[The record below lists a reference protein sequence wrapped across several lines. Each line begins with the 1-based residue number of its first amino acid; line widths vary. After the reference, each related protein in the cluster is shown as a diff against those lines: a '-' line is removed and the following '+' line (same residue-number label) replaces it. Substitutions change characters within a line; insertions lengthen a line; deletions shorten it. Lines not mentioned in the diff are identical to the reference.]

1 MESCEN
7 GYLASLEAG
16 KHRGKFYRIFG
27 SSYSLNHEC
36 EAGMIITIHI
46 MRFYTKRR
54 KMPSITI
61 VSLIDILAIL
71 LIFFIVTTTFR
82 ERLPQ
87 LQINLPESKAAA
99 SAPQEAK
106 KIILLQIKGPDEI
119 MFDGKAV
126 TSKNLAAAIK
136 DAQKRN
142 PGCSITMQADKE
154 APFGAV
160 VTVLDALQEAGIK
173 NIPAIAKPVAK

>member
-1 MESCEN
+1 
-7 GYLASLEAG
+7 
-16 KHRGKFYRIFG
+16 
-27 SSYSLNHEC
+27 
-36 EAGMIITIHI
+36 

-87 LQINLPESKAAA
+87 LQINLPESKTAATA
-99 SAPQEAK
+99 TQQQK
-106 KIILLQIKGPDEI
+106 KVVLLQIKGVDAI
-119 MFDGKAV
+119 MLDGKPTTA
-126 TSKNLAAAIK
+126 KELATAIK
-136 DAQKRN
+136 QVQKRH

-154 APFGAV
+154 APFGTV
-160 VTVLDALQEAGIK
+160 VSVLDALQEAGIK
-173 NIPAIAKPVAK
+173 NIPAIAKPIGK